1 MFTTCPE
8 CGTVFRIGP
17 AQLRAAEGFVRCGT
31 CAATFNALLSLADE
45 PPAGA
50 AGTESPGSAAA
61 APPFATGAIPPI
73 VARTPEAPGPMSTL
87 PRAPAPAAPAATVA
101 EPPATPPIPPV
112 PPAPPAP
119 AAAPAPQAPS
129 IPPGS
134 SASPATPASPASPA
148 PARQAPP
155 AVPSRAD
162 ERPDDAGELAI
173 PDDFGP
179 ESWDDTLDLPRPA
192 AQRPL
197 PDDDPF
203 GDDDAPGGLGQLADE
218 PPLDDIDDEPEP
230 DGDTLAGVVEHA
242 DWESLLTGLDDDDE
256 EGAAPVYI
264 VEDEPLPP
272 ASRPAAAQAAA
283 LAPGA
288 PAPGTAPAGPGP
300 ATAAPE
306 PAPTGAVEDLPTLA
320 DVPWPPEDD
329 DGDPLPPLG
338 SLDDVLDDDETAEPL
353 PTLGELADDDDAL
366 DEPDDDEADDDEE
379 PLGALDEP
387 DDDDEAP
394 AALDEPGD
402 DEPLPDGDEAGD
414 PDAPA
419 AGGPIPLTAAALAA
433 AARQPAPAAA
443 RAEAPAVPEPWADR
457 PTWPPAPEPA
467 PRGRWLYG
475 VGSLL
480 LALALA
486 AQVVTHQR
494 DELATHPEWGPL
506 VRNVY
511 ARLGM
516 DVYPAWDLGAY
527 EVRGSEAVAGR
538 SAAGALDIVARLAVA
553 GDKPVG
559 LPLVRVT
566 LRDRRGDVLG
576 QRVVAAAEYLPADAA
591 LAEPVGPGT
600 LIPVEVSLPD
610 PGIDASGYEVD
621 ICLLTRAQG
630 LVCQGEREPFQR

>member
-50 AGTESPGSAAA
+50 GGTESPGSAAA
-61 APPFATGAIPPI
+61 GPSFATGAIPPI
-73 VARTPEAPGPMSTL
+73 VARTPEAPGPVSTL
-87 PRAPAPAAPAATVA
+87 PRTLAPASPAAIVAQPVAA
-101 EPPATPPIPPV
+101 

-119 AAAPAPQAPS
+119 APAPTLP
-129 IPPGS
+129 
-134 SASPATPASPASPA
+134 
-148 PARQAPP
+148 APP
-155 AVPSRAD
+155 ALSSRAD
-162 ERPDDAGELAI
+162 EPPDDAGELAI

-192 AQRPL
+192 AQRTL
-197 PDDDPF
+197 PNDDALGD
-203 GDDDAPGGLGQLADE
+203 DDDAPAGFGQIADD
-218 PPLDDIDDEPEP
+218 PLFDDIDDEPEAG
-230 DGDTLAGVVEHA
+230 GDSLAGVVEHA
-242 DWESLLTGLDDDDE
+242 DWESLLTGLDDDEE

-272 ASRPAAAQAAA
+272 ASRPAARPATAPA
-283 LAPGA
+283 LAVVPALDTA
-288 PAPGTAPAGPGP
+288 PAGPAAPVAPAGPGP
-300 ATAAPE
+300 ARAAPE
-306 PAPTGAVEDLPTLA
+306 PAQTGAVEDLPTLA
-320 DVPWPPEDD
+320 DIPWPPDED
-329 DGDPLPPLG
+329 DGDQLPPLG
-338 SLDDVLDDDETAEPL
+338 SLDDVLDDDETVAPL
-353 PTLGELADDDDAL
+353 PTLGELTDDDDAL
-366 DEPDDDEADDDEE
+366 DEPEEDDG
-379 PLGALDEP
+379 PLSTLDESAE
-387 DDDDEAP
+387 DDAP
-394 AALDEPGD
+394 ADLHEPDD
-402 DEPLPDGDEAGD
+402 DEPLPTLDED
-414 PDAPA
+414 EDEPA

-433 AARQPAPAAA
+433 AARQPAPATA

-457 PTWPPAPEPA
+457 PAWPPATEPA

-506 VRNVY
+506 VREVY
-511 ARLGM
+511 TRLGM

-538 SAAGALDIVARLAVA
+538 SAAGALDIVARLAVT
-553 GDKPVG
+553 GDRPVG

-576 QRVVAAAEYLPADAA
+576 QRVVSSAEYLPADAA
-591 LAEPVGPGT
+591 LAEPVRPGT

-610 PGIDASGYEVD
+610 PGVDASGYEVD